1 MKSEK
6 SQLAF
11 GVSTNRISCPT
22 TSWLR
27 ATYNCTS
34 TRPGTPAARLVG
46 PGLHQGAPAA
56 APGALRRL
64 PHTQGG
70 ASIAR
75 AERGHAAV
83 PLHQVCVVCWG
94 VVWVVRQIGIF
105 SPCAPSPLPPAP
117 HYHQLGGERRPG
129 RRERRPGLA
138 PSAWWAALS
147 PPSLPN
153 HHHLLPTMP
162 CHPHLHWQQRMGV
175 GRPNPS
181 IHPHPRPSQLSPD
194 ARWRSQPVLGTIL
207 HGLAG
212 PDRPLPAQTHTPN
225 MPPHVHFHPP
235 PQAHGGGGG
244 GNRPHGPGI
253 STQVRMN
260 RSRPRVVRA
269 VGRRRRLLFVI
280 VLCCGHTTPTLA
292 FFTPTPGP

>member
-11 GVSTNRISCPT
+11 GVSTNQISYPT
-22 TSWLR
+22 TLWLR

-117 HYHQLGGERRPG
+117 HYHQLGGERRRG
-129 RRERRPGLA
+129 RRERRPGRARVRMVGRPLTSFTSK
-138 PSAWWAALS
+138 PPS
-147 PPSLPN
+147 PPS
-153 HHHLLPTMP
+153 HHAMP
-162 CHPHLHWQQRMGV
+162 
-175 GRPNPS
+175 S
-181 IHPHPRPSQLSPD
+181 
-194 ARWRSQPVLGTIL
+194 
-207 HGLAG
+207 
-212 PDRPLPAQTHTPN
+212 
-225 MPPHVHFHPP
+225 
-235 PQAHGGGGG
+235 
-244 GNRPHGPGI
+244 
-253 STQVRMN
+253 
-260 RSRPRVVRA
+260 
-269 VGRRRRLLFVI
+269 
-280 VLCCGHTTPTLA
+280 TLA
-292 FFTPTPGP
+292 LAAKDGCGETHPLHTPTPPPISAVT